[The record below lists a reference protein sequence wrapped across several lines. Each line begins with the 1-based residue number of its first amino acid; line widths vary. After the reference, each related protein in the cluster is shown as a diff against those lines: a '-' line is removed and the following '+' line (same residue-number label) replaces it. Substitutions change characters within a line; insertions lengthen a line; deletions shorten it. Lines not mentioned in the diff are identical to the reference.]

1 MNLIIAVRFLYLLA
15 GLVSLYF
22 IPWYYAL
29 MGYFFV
35 AMCNG
40 VAAHRYFSHD
50 QFEVN
55 ILGRWLLGFFATVG
69 MYSPINYWIVQHKH
83 HHRHSD
89 KETDLHSPNKGI
101 LHSALLWPFK
111 VSTIR
116 SAFNEKSSAL
126 LLARANRDLIIRV
139 FSKHFILINLIWIA
153 LLLYINQYIAF
164 AYLAG
169 YLLDYIRIGMIN
181 SLCHLNIIGS
191 YRNHQTQDQSYNNVI
206 LGIITLGFGWH
217 NNHHYDGK
225 KLLLTERWWEI
236 DIEGYVAVLLRKL
249 FKFQ

>member
-29 MGYFFV
+29 IGYFFV
-35 AMCNG
+35 AICNG
-40 VAAHRYFSHD
+40 VAAHRYFTHD

-69 MYSPINYWIVQHKH
+69 MYSPIDYWIVQHKH

-89 KETDLHSPNKGI
+89 KDADLHSPTKGI
-101 LHSALLWPFK
+101 WHSAFLWPFK
-111 VSTIR
+111 LTTIM
-116 SAFNEKSSAL
+116 SAYKEKASAVL
-126 LLARANRDLIIRV
+126 YVKANRDPIIKFYSSYFLAINISWLLFLFYISETLMLI
-139 FSKHFILINLIWIA
+139 
-153 LLLYINQYIAF
+153 
-164 AYLAG
+164 YLAG

-181 SLCHLNIIGS
+181 SICHISLPGS
-191 YRNHQTQDQSYNNVI
+191 YRNYNTQDQSQNNLVI
-206 LGIITLGFGWH
+206 GLITLGFGWH

-225 KLLLTERWWEI
+225 KLILTTRWWEL
-236 DIEGYVAVLLRKL
+236 DIEGYVGYTFSKI
-249 FKFQ
+249 FKP

>member
-1 MNLIIAVRFLYLLA
+1 MNSIIFVRFFYLLA

-22 IPWYYAL
+22 IPWHYAL
-29 MGYFFV
+29 LGYVFV

-50 QFEVN
+50 QFKVN
-55 ILGRWLLGFFATVG
+55 TLGRWLLGFFATIG

-89 KETDLHSPNKGI
+89 KDADLHSPNKGI

-111 VSTIR
+111 ANIIQ

-126 LLARANRDLIIRV
+126 LLARANRDLIIRA
-139 FSKHFILINLIWIA
+139 FSKYFILINLVWLV
-153 LLLYINQYIAF
+153 LLLCIDQYIAF

-191 YRNHQTQDQSYNNVI
+191 YKNHQTQDQSYNNII
-206 LGIITLGFGWH
+206 LGVVTLGFGWH
-217 NNHHYDGK
+217 NNHHNDAGR
-225 KLLLTERWWEI
+225 LILTEKWWEF
-236 DIEGYVAVLLRKL
+236 DLEGYVGLVLSKI
-249 FKFQ
+249 FKYQ